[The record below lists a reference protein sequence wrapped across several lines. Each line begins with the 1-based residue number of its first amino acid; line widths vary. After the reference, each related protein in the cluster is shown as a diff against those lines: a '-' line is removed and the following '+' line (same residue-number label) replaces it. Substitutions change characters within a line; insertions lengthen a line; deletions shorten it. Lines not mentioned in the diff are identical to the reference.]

1 MHIISRKMI
10 RDFYQQH
17 PDAKEALDRWYQIVN
32 KTDFQSF
39 AQIKQFFPSADL
51 VHNFVVFNIGGNKY
65 RLVALIKYQFKRL
78 YIRYLLTHKEY
89 DQEKWKED
97 SWYKNIK
104 S

>member
-1 MHIISRKMI
+1 MI
-10 RDFYQQH
+10 RDFCQLH
-17 PDAKEALDRWYQIVN
+17 PEAKEALDRWYQLVK

-39 AQIKQFFPSADL
+39 AQLKQFFPSADL

-65 RLVALIKYQFKRL
+65 RLIALIKYELKRL
-78 YIRYLLTHKEY
+78 FIRYVLTHKEY

-97 SWYKNIK
+97 TWYGNTK